1 MIKEIRLKNWKS
13 FKNVTFKPEG
23 INILIGA
30 NASGK
35 TNFLEALEL
44 MQKLGRN
51 ASEQEIKKIRG
62 GQRFFKNMNVENNS
76 EEKNLLECVI
86 KNEKILEKKYPGRLK
101 TDECIYEIFEKN
113 KEIKDKVEND
123 IIKVSEIGAYP
134 KEIEI
139 DEKIAIK
146 VYLEEILKEITKKEE
161 LSKITILD
169 PIPREI
175 RENTKDTYN
184 NFIEKDCSNLI
195 NYISNL
201 PEEERKK
208 IEKELL
214 KYIKQLLDHDIE
226 TLSFSKIGEMEE
238 SSQLYLEENVNGKT
252 IKLHSDI
259 ISDGTLRFIAI
270 IGVLLLQPSGS
281 ILAIEE
287 VDNGIAPSKTKLLL
301 DIIND
306 ISYEKKIDVILTT
319 HNTALMNYL
328 SRELFDYIFFVY
340 RDKKGNSQIQRITDI
355 PRIAKLMSFGEI
367 GKLMETNKILEYLQG
382 EDNE

>member
-270 IGVLLLQPSGS
+270 IGALLLQPSGS